1 MLIRA
6 AGAVAW
12 RPGPEGAEILLVHR
26 AKYDDW
32 SLPKGKVEPG
42 EPLPVTACREVG
54 EEGGAVITLGTRLA
68 PARYKVNGNPK
79 QVDWWAA
86 RATSVDDGAV
96 PNHEVDQA
104 IWLPLAQALK
114 RVSYKQDVS
123 VLGDFAARPADTVP
137 LILLRHAKA
146 LPRSEWSSD
155 DGDRPLDKAGTAD
168 AASLAPLLSCFAPA
182 AEVVC
187 SPTARCLDTVKP
199 YADRSG
205 SKVRAE
211 LALAPTASQGPGAA
225 SYSLISALVAAGAPV
240 IVCGHRENLPA
251 LLDVALTAA
260 DAVAPERAES
270 PEPAWARGKSASWPG
285 TGKRA
290 AVIDGTRVPGA
301 VTRPL
306 PKGAFLVLHLAGGTL
321 AGIDR
326 YELS

>member
-6 AGAVAW
+6 AGAVPCP
-12 RPGPEGAEILLVHR
+12 PGPEGAEILLVHR

-42 EPLPVTACREVG
+42 EPLPVTACREVE
-54 EEGGAVITLGTRLA
+54 EEGGAVITLGKRLA

-79 QVDWWAA
+79 QVDWWTA

-104 IWLPLAQALK
+104 TWLPLAQALK

-123 VLGDFAARPADTVP
+123 VLGDFAAHPADTVP

-146 LPRSEWSSD
+146 VPRAQWGFD

-168 AASLAPLLSCFAPA
+168 AGSLAPLLACFAPA
-182 AEVVC
+182 AGVVS
-187 SPTARCLDTVKP
+187 SPTARCLDTVRP
-199 YADRSG
+199 YADLSG

-211 LALAPTASQGPGAA
+211 PALAPSASRGPGAD
-225 SYSLISALVAAGAPV
+225 SYSLISTLVAAEAPV

-260 DAVAPERAES
+260 GAVAPERAGP
-270 PEPAWARGKSASWPG
+270 PEPAAARGKPASRPG

-290 AVIDGTRVPGA
+290 AVIDGTRVPEA

-306 PKGAFLVLHLAGGTL
+306 PKGAFLVLHLAGATL

-326 YELS
+326 YELG

>member
-1 MLIRA
+1 MDDPSGEDMLIRA

-26 AKYDDW
+26 VKYDDW

-42 EPLPVTACREVG
+42 EPLPVTACREVA
-54 EEGGAVITLGTRLA
+54 EESGSVITLGQRLA
-68 PARYKVNGNPK
+68 PVRYKVNGNPK

-86 RATSVDDGAV
+86 RVTSVDDCAV
-96 PNHEVDQA
+96 PNHEVDQV
-104 IWLPLAQALK
+104 IWLPLVQALK

-123 VLGDFAARPADTVP
+123 VLGEFAARPADTVP
-137 LILLRHAKA
+137 LILLRHARA

-155 DGDRPLDKAGTAD
+155 DGDRPLDQAGTAD
-168 AASLAPLLSCFAPA
+168 AATLARLLACFAPVA
-182 AEVVC
+182 QVVT
-187 SPTARCLDTVKP
+187 SPAVRCVDTVRP

-205 SKVRAE
+205 SMVRAE
-211 LALAPTASQGPGAA
+211 PALAPTATQGAGAD
-225 SYSLISALVAAGAPV
+225 SYSLVSALVAGESPA

-251 LLDVALTAA
+251 LLDVALSVGG
-260 DAVAPERAES
+260 AVAPERAVEGAGI
-270 PEPAWARGKSASWPG
+270 PE
-285 TGKRA
+285 
-290 AVIDGTRVPGA
+290 A

-306 PKGAFLVLHLAGGTL
+306 PKGDFLVLHLAGGTL